1 MCDLRCYKSEWED
14 EEKCLTL
21 VSMGCSEHCTE
32 AAAVSLARDVEG
44 EVEAADDGRDH
55 AQYEKAGLHPFQPKP
70 LPLSLGPFEGGAV
83 VPEPTP
89 PNQLLL

>member
-1 MCDLRCYKSEWED
+1 MIY
-14 EEKCLTL
+14 
-21 VSMGCSEHCTE
+21 
-32 AAAVSLARDVEG
+32 EG
-44 EVEAADDGRDH
+44 EVEAADDWRDH

-70 LPLSLGPFEGGAV
+70 LPLSLGPFEGGTV